1 MAGSHEVRGSIPL
14 CSTKFFRAEGFRP
27 FFVAFFGELKSETGE
42 AFFVVKVED
51 IKKGG
56 SRAYYC
62 G

>member
-1 MAGSHEVRGSIPL
+1 MRSGVRSPYAPPNFSGP
-14 CSTKFFRAEGFRP
+14 KVFGP

>member
-27 FFVAFFGELKSETGE
+27 FFCCLFGELKSETGE